1 MHTTDLIRRAV
12 NADNKV
18 VRQILMTSKAVVLKN
33 SRIRLLDHYRLVEV
47 LQREALGVMPAVV
60 RFGDVLADKV
70 VRKMTIDTN
79 GYCMVARFL
88 PRVVLRLH
96 DMAINADLGIIAHIG
111 QAFRV
116 QEGIRADPQ
125 KDADRDGQ
133 NANGHGHTQSGT
145 LPFTSV

>member
-96 DMAINADLGIIAHIG
+96 DMAVDTNLGIVAEIG
-111 QAFRV
+111 QTFRI
-116 QEGIRADPQ
+116 QKGIRANPQ
-125 KDADRDGQ
+125 EDADRDGQ
-133 NANGHGHTQSGT
+133 K
-145 LPFTSV
+145 